1 MRLNATSV
9 FISALLPKFRPGLST
24 TSCPRGLR
32 LLVLSLMMTLS
43 SSTFALLQI
52 DIVKGVDIGISIAIV
67 PFAWQ
72 GTGQPPQTVSE
83 VVEADLSRSG
93 RFEPLSKRDYL
104 SLPSEGHEVQFKDW
118 RLIKA
123 EALVIGKVRQ
133 TGGDEF
139 RVEFQLFD
147 VFQGV
152 QLAAFGWSASAHE
165 LRGVAHQ
172 ISDLVY
178 EKLLGERGAFNTQIA
193 YVTVERAA
201 SGNTYYLKIADSDG
215 YSPQT
220 ILKSRESILS
230 PAWSPDGSQLAY
242 VSFES
247 RRSVLWIQ
255 NKSTGARRKL
265 AEFKGI
271 NSAPDWAP
279 DGRRIAMTLS
289 RDGNTEIY
297 IMDVDGGNV
306 RRLTNNPAID
316 TEPSWAPD
324 GQSLVFSSGR
334 SGRPQIYRI
343 SVNGGKA
350 QRLTFDG
357 KQNSNASFSPDGRS
371 LVLITNQGGS
381 DQVGIL
387 DLNTNAIK
395 VLTNSRLNESPSFA
409 PNGGMILYATKSGGQ
424 DVLAAISFDGKVKQV
439 LKFQKG
445 GVREPA
451 WSPYTNAQTH
461 FN

>member
-9 FISALLPKFRPGLST
+9 FISALIPKFRLGLST
-24 TSCPRGLR
+24 TCPRSLR

-83 VVEADLSRSG
+83 IVEADLSSSG
-93 RFEPLSKRDYL
+93 RFEPLSKQDYL
-104 SLPSEGHEVQFKDW
+104 SLPSEGRDVRFKDW

-123 EALVIGKVRQ
+123 EALVIGRVRPD
-133 TGGDEF
+133 GDAF

-152 QLAAFGWSASAHE
+152 ELASFGWSASAPN

-172 ISDLVY
+172 ISDIVY

-201 SGNTYYLKIADSDG
+201 SSNTYYLKIADSDG
-215 YSPQT
+215 YGPQI
-220 ILKSRESILS
+220 ILKSREPILS
-230 PAWSPDGSQLAY
+230 PAWSPDGEKLAY
-242 VSFES
+242 VSFEN
-247 RRSVLWIQ
+247 RHSVLWVQ
-255 NKSTGARRKL
+255 DKFTGERRKL
-265 AEFKGI
+265 AEFKGL

-279 DGRRIAMTLS
+279 DGRKIAMTLS

-297 IMDVDGGNV
+297 TMDIDGGNLK
-306 RRLTNNPAID
+306 RLTNNQAID

-395 VLTNSRLNESPSFA
+395 VLTKSRLNESPSFA

-451 WSPYTNAQTH
+451 WSPY
-461 FN
+461 